1 MLLDPFTIAD
11 WATGLAGASQ
21 DGSWGGSTLINAAI
35 IMFLEGLLN
44 TYRQGISALALL
56 WLDEVDP
63 IDLTAV
69 ATVENL
75 RSWMLPFVGLVA
87 VGGILW
93 QALQMIITRKP
104 QPLVHIGRGIWNTA
118 LWGVVAVTGTNLAM
132 AMGDGYSSWVLG
144 QALGETNKDRW
155 NDEWVSWGD
164 VTADALGL
172 IGAAVLAIL
181 AVIGVLIQVILLLF
195 RELAI
200 VILVG
205 VIQLAA
211 AGSFT
216 TATSPW
222 LKKILTW
229 LITLVLYKPIAATCY
244 AIGMS
249 LWGESYGNDLG
260 GLRTMFMG
268 MATILMSIVA
278 LPVMFKYFSWTTGA
292 LSEGGGFA
300 ALAGAAGAGWA
311 AASMRRASTDTS
323 TAEHVR
329 FMNNEPGSPPAP
341 ASQPPPPP
349 PPPPGGSG
357 QPAPTSA
364 PSGGP
369 SPSTTSTAGSSTT
382 TTATG
387 SATVPT
393 FQGATTTASTSST
406 ASTASSAGSAA
417 AGAASFGATVALEV
431 SKEAAQQGK
440 AAADRAGDGR

>member
-1 MLLDPFTIAD
+1 MLIDPFTIAE

-35 IMFLEGLLN
+35 IMLLEGILN

-56 WLDEVDP
+56 WLDEADP
-63 IDLTAV
+63 IDLTAI

-132 AMGDGYSSWVLG
+132 AMGDGYSSWVIG

-155 NDEWVSWGD
+155 NDQWISWGD
-164 VTADALGL
+164 VAADALGI

-181 AVIGVLIQVILLLF
+181 AMIGVLIQVILLLF

-222 LKKILTW
+222 LKKIITW
-229 LITLVLYKPIAATCY
+229 LVTLVLYKPIAATCY

-260 GLRTMFMG
+260 GLRTMLMG
-268 MATILMSIVA
+268 MATILMAIVA

-300 ALAGAAGAGWA
+300 ALAGAAGSGWA

-329 FMNNEPGSPPAP
+329 FMNNEQGPPPSQAA
-341 ASQPPPPP
+341 ASPPPPP
-349 PPPPGGSG
+349 PPPPGGGG
-357 QPAPTSA
+357 QPATT
-364 PSGGP
+364 PSG
-369 SPSTTSTAGSSTT
+369 SASTTNTSTSSTT
-382 TTATG
+382 ASSTG

-393 FQGATTTASTSST
+393 FQGATTTGATTST
-406 ASTASSAGSAA
+406 ASTASTAGSAA
-417 AGAASFGATVALEV
+417 AGGATFGTTVAIEV
-431 SKEAAQQGK
+431 AGESAKQGK

>member
-35 IMFLEGLLN
+35 IMLLEGILN

-56 WLDEVDP
+56 WLDEADP

-87 VGGILW
+87 VGGVLW

-155 NDEWVSWGD
+155 NDQWVSWGD
-164 VTADALGL
+164 VAADALGI

-181 AVIGVLIQVILLLF
+181 AMIGVLIQVILLLF

-222 LKKILTW
+222 LKKIITW
-229 LITLVLYKPIAATCY
+229 LVTLVLYKPIAATCY

-260 GLRTMFMG
+260 GLRTMLMG

-300 ALAGAAGAGWA
+300 ALAGAAGSGWA

-329 FMNNEPGSPPAP
+329 FMNNEPGPPPSQTA
-341 ASQPPPPP
+341 ASPPP
-349 PPPPGGSG
+349 PPPPGGGG
-357 QPAPTSA
+357 QPATT
-364 PSGGP
+364 PSG
-369 SPSTTSTAGSSTT
+369 SSASTTNTSTSSTT
-382 TTATG
+382 ATSTG

-393 FQGATTTASTSST
+393 FQGATTTGSTASTTAST
-406 ASTASSAGSAA
+406 ASTAGSVAG
-417 AGAASFGATVALEV
+417 GAATFGATVAVEV
-431 SKEAAQQGK
+431 AGESARQGK